1 MRYDVQQN
9 SKTFHLEDA
18 TRFVESV
25 LIVVMPVTGRVI
37 LQTCSM
43 SKVNVQRS
51 VEEAVLMSIS
61 VKRGAIIQ
69 INVSALD

>member
-61 VKRGAIIQ
+61 VKRGATIQ
-69 INVSALD
+69 INVSVLD

>member
-1 MRYDVQQN
+1 MRYDVLQN
-9 SKTFHLEDA
+9 SKNFHLEDA

-25 LIVVMPVTGRVI
+25 LTVAMPVTGRVI

-43 SKVNVQRS
+43 STASVQRS
-51 VEEAVLMSIS
+51 VEIAVLMSIS

-69 INVSALD
+69 MNVSVLD